1 MSIRFRLPAS
11 GCSDSME
18 PLNGA
23 GCAMR
28 FFIPRSRLYFEQLIG
43 RRDVLGSVAALL
55 ASLAFN
61 GRSSAAVPA
70 GRVEEIKGEAF
81 ADASNQHRPLEMSSS
96 IYVGDRVETGP
107 SSRLTMLLGVDTTI
121 RLGERAHILIDQFLS
136 TTGGEI
142 SLQSGPMLF
151 DRPSGSPPVPVK
163 IKSPYGLIAVRGT
176 KFFAGPSNGVFG
188 VFVDHGT
195 VVVAGGGSEVVLQAG
210 EGTNLSSPGA
220 KPTAAVK
227 WGNERIQAALA
238 SVS

>member
-1 MSIRFRLPAS
+1 
-11 GCSDSME
+11 
-18 PLNGA
+18 
-23 GCAMR
+23 MR
-28 FFIPRSRLYFEQLIG
+28 FPISRSRLYFELPLD
-43 RRDVLGSVAALL
+43 RRTALGFVGTLL
-55 ASLAFN
+55 ASTAFN
-61 GRSSAAVPA
+61 QPTNAADPA

-81 ADASNQHRPLEMSSS
+81 ADASNQHRSLEKASSVF
-96 IYVGDRVETGP
+96 VGDRVETGA

-121 RLGERAHILIDQFLS
+121 RLGERAHLVIDQFLS

-142 SLQSGPMLF
+142 SVQAGPMLF

-210 EGTNLSSPGA
+210 EGTNLSSPGSS
-220 KPTAAVK
+220 PTAPVK
-227 WGNERIQAALA
+227 WGKARIDAALA

>member
-1 MSIRFRLPAS
+1 MRLPIS
-11 GCSDSME
+11 
-18 PLNGA
+18 
-23 GCAMR
+23 
-28 FFIPRSRLYFEQLIG
+28 RSRLNFEQPIDRRKMLGLIG
-43 RRDVLGSVAALL
+43 TLL
-55 ASLAFN
+55 ASAAFN
-61 GRSSAAVPA
+61 QPANAADPA

-81 ADASNQHRPLEMSSS
+81 ADASNQHRPLEKSSS
-96 IYVGDRVETGP
+96 VFVGDRVETGT

-121 RLGERAHILIDQFLS
+121 RLGERAHLVIDQFLS

-142 SLQSGPMLF
+142 SVQSGPMLF
-151 DRPSGSPPVPVK
+151 DRPSGSRPVPVK

-176 KFFAGPSNGVFG
+176 KFFAGPSNNVFG

-195 VVVAGGGSEVVLQAG
+195 VVVSGGGSEVVLQAG

-227 WGNERIQAALA
+227 WGDARIQAAIA

>member
-1 MSIRFRLPAS
+1 
-11 GCSDSME
+11 
-18 PLNGA
+18 
-23 GCAMR
+23 MR
-28 FFIPRSRLYFEQLIG
+28 FPISRSRLYFELPLD
-43 RRDVLGSVAALL
+43 RRTALGFVGTLL
-55 ASLAFN
+55 ASAAFN
-61 GRSSAAVPA
+61 QPANAADPA

-81 ADASNQHRPLEMSSS
+81 ADASNQHRTLEKSSS
-96 IYVGDRVETGP
+96 VFVGDRVETGA

-121 RLGERAHILIDQFLS
+121 RLGERAHLVIDQFLS

-142 SLQSGPMLF
+142 SVQAGPMLF

-210 EGTNLSSPGA
+210 EGTNLSSPGSS
-220 KPTAAVK
+220 PTAPVK
-227 WGNERIQAALA
+227 WGKARIDAALA